1 MTNFSMKQAH
11 DDALRFSNRSSRNK
25 ITVSGYYHCLLNM
38 AFRSQLHH
46 VHAKQ
51 NVNALLFKYGFSI
64 MVPASTFEPSQTH
77 FISGNHL

>member
-1 MTNFSMKQAH
+1 MTNLSMKQAH
-11 DDALRFSNRSSRNK
+11 DDALRFSNRNSRNK
-25 ITVSGYYHCLLNM
+25 ITVSSYYRLLNM

-46 VHAKQ
+46 VHTKQ

-64 MVPASTFEPSQTH
+64 MVPASTFESSQAH